1 MARLNQKNIMIVGA
15 RTGIGAEIA
24 HMAQREGA
32 SLWTYG
38 RQNPNP
44 TLGHW
49 AFWDAMGDVDFP
61 VDHLPEE
68 IHGMVY
74 APGSITLKPFNRL
87 SDADYLQEW
96 KLNFLGAARAARAVY
111 ARLKKAGSSSVV
123 FMSSVAAQTGMP
135 FHSSIASA
143 KSALEGLTR
152 SLAAE
157 SAASG
162 IRVNALAPSLTDT
175 PLAASLLNS
184 EEKRLAG
191 VKRHPLGRV
200 GTPHDTAAAAI
211 FLLAPESGWIT
222 GQIIGV
228 DGGMGSLRGI

>member
-1 MARLNQKNIMIVGA
+1 
-15 RTGIGAEIA
+15 
-24 HMAQREGA
+24 
-32 SLWTYG
+32 
-38 RQNPNP
+38 
-44 TLGHW
+44 
-49 AFWDAMGDVDFP
+49 
-61 VDHLPEE
+61 
-68 IHGMVY
+68 MVY

>member
-1 MARLNQKNIMIVGA
+1 MARLEKRNILIVGA

-24 HMAQREGA
+24 RMAQEEGA
-32 SLWTYG
+32 TIWAYG
-38 RQNPNP
+38 RQKPESDTINW
-44 TLGHW
+44 TC
-49 AFWDAMGDVDFP
+49 WDSTGELELP
-61 VDHLPEE
+61 VEHLPDEL
-68 IHGMVY
+68 HGLVY

-87 SDADYLQEW
+87 TDADYLHEW
-96 KLNFLGAARAARAVY
+96 KLNFLGAIRTTRAVY
-111 ARLKKAGSSSVV
+111 SRLKKAGHSSVV
-123 FMSSVAAQTGMP
+123 FISTVAAQTGMP

-157 SAASG
+157 SAAAG

-184 EEKRLAG
+184 DEKRLAG
-191 VKRHPLGRV
+191 DKRHPLGRV

-211 FLLAPESGWIT
+211 FLLTPDSTWIT
-222 GQIIGV
+222 GQILGV

>member
-1 MARLNQKNIMIVGA
+1 
-15 RTGIGAEIA
+15 
-24 HMAQREGA
+24 
-32 SLWTYG
+32 
-38 RQNPNP
+38 RQNPDP

-49 AFWDAMGDVDFP
+49 TFWDAVGDVDFP

-68 IHGMVY
+68 IHGVVY

-87 SDADYLQEW
+87 TDADYLNEW

-111 ARLKKAGSSSVV
+111 SRLKKAGSSSVV
-123 FMSSVAAQTGMP
+123 FMSTVAAQTGMP

-191 VKRHPLGRV
+191 DKRHPLGRV

>member
-1 MARLNQKNIMIVGA
+1 MARLNQRNILIVGA

-24 HMAQREGA
+24 HMAHREGA

-38 RQNPNP
+38 RQNPDP

-49 AFWDAMGDVDFP
+49 TFWDAVGDVDFP

-68 IHGMVY
+68 IHGLVY

-87 SDADYLQEW
+87 TDADYLNEW

-111 ARLKKAGSSSVV
+111 SRLKKAGSSSVV
-123 FMSSVAAQTGMP
+123 FMSTVAAQTGMP

-191 VKRHPLGRV
+191 DKRHPLGRV